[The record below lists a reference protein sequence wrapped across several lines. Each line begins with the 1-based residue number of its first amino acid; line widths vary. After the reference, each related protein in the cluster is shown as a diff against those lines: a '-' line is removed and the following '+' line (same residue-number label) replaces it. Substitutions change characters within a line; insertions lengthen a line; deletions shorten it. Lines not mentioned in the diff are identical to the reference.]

1 MNERRTLL
9 LIAALSVACPAWA
22 QQSCESLASLPIHG
36 ITITSA
42 ASVPAGSFRLPQSA
56 APGSASAAAVQVPTF
71 CRVAATVGREVRLE
85 LWMPQQ
91 WNHKLL
97 AVGNGGLAG
106 SISYPPMVKPLQ
118 QGYATSSTDTGH
130 QGSSTDGEWAL
141 GNYERVVN
149 FADRATH
156 LMAEADKLILKAF
169 YGGQPV
175 HSYFSGCSQGGH
187 EAMIEAQRYPADFD
201 GIIAGDP
208 ANNWTHHYVGGHLWI
223 ALAMDGD
230 GYIPANKVHILADA
244 VNNQCDALDGIKDG
258 VLNDPR
264 RCNFNPDTILCQG
277 SDTAECFTREQV
289 AAVRKIWAGLTTRE
303 GQVIYPGLVPGG
315 EAGPGG
321 WAGYITGSA
330 PGKGRHANLGL
341 PFFRFMVFD
350 DPNWDYKT
358 FKFTATDG
366 FDSDIDYTDAKL
378 GALFNAVNPD
388 LSAFK
393 ARGGRLIHYHG
404 WSDPDITPLNSI
416 NYYESVMKAQGGDVH
431 GLQNTLQF
439 YRLFMV
445 PGMQHCQGGPGT
457 TNFDMLEPL
466 DKWADQGVAPAQV
479 VASHVT
485 NGAVDRTRPLC
496 PYPQE
501 ARWMGAGST
510 DDSANFICALP
521 KP

>member
-1 MNERRTLL
+1 MNERAAILA
-9 LIAALSVACPAWA
+9 IAVLSITCPAGA
-22 QQSCESLASLPIHG
+22 QPTCEALASLPVHG

-42 ASVPAGSFRLPQSA
+42 ASVPAGSFTLPQSGT
-56 APGSASAAAVQVPTF
+56 PGVTSAATVQVPRF
-71 CRVAATVGREVRLE
+71 CRVMAIVGKEVRVE

-106 SISYPPMVKPLQ
+106 SISYLPMVKPLE

-141 GNYERVVN
+141 GSYQRIVN

-156 LMAEADKLILKAF
+156 LMAEADKVILKAF
-169 YGGQPV
+169 YGAQPV

-208 ANNWTHHYVGGHLWI
+208 ANNWTHHYIGGHLWI

-264 RCNFNPDTILCQG
+264 RCNFNPQTLLCKG
-277 SDTAECFTREQV
+277 SDTSECFTREQV
-289 AAVRKIWAGLTTRE
+289 AAVKKIWAGLTTPE

-315 EAGPGG
+315 ESGPGG
-321 WAGYITGSA
+321 WAAYVTGSA
-330 PGKGRHANLGL
+330 PGKGRHASLSL
-341 PFFRFMVFD
+341 PFFKYMVFE

-366 FDSDIDYTDAKL
+366 FDSDIDYTDAEL
-378 GALFNAVNPD
+378 APLFNAVNPD
-388 LSAFK
+388 LSGFK
-393 ARGGRLIHYHG
+393 ARGGKLIHYHG

-416 NYYESVMKAQGGDVH
+416 NYYESVMRAPGDVH
-431 GLQNTLQF
+431 GLQNTLEF

-445 PGMQHCQGGPGT
+445 PGMQHCQGGPGA
-457 TNFDMLEPL
+457 TNFDMIEPL
-466 DKWADQGVAPAQV
+466 DLWVSNGTAPAKV
-479 VASHVT
+479 IASHRT

-501 ARWMGAGST
+501 AQWKGVGST
-510 DDSANFICALP
+510 DDAANFICALP
-521 KP
+521 RQ